1 MPQEKNNVRTRFAP
15 SPTGYL
21 HIGSL
26 RTALYSYLLAKQNKG
41 AYLLRIEDTDQDR
54 FVPGAVEKLITTLN
68 NFGLPADEG
77 VSLEGDKVISHGELG
92 PYIQSAR
99 LKIYQAVAEKLVA
112 ENKAYYCFCTEE
124 RLATLREG
132 QKADK
137 QVPKY
142 DGFCRNLEPTEAS
155 KRVKM
160 GDKAVIR
167 YKITPHTEVL
177 CHDQIYGQIT
187 VKSDDLD
194 DFIILKSDG
203 FPTYHLAN
211 VVDDHSMKISHVIRG
226 EEWLP
231 SLPKHVLLYQAL
243 NYEKPDFVHLPLL
256 LNPDRSKLSKRQGDV
271 AAEDFLQH
279 GYLPQAL
286 INYVALLGWNPGTE
300 QEIFSLDEL
309 IKEFSVAKINK
320 SGAIFDRQKLDW
332 FNAEY
337 IRQIVS
343 SKNNQYQ
350 ALVNLSKK
358 YLAQHEDRVEDVLKL
373 FSSRINKLEELTE
386 LSKFLWELPEYDPTK
401 IVFKKSTQ
409 DDTKKGLHLAQEKL
423 ATMKENWTA
432 ENLNKILQDI
442 VSANNLTP
450 GDVFWPIRFAL
461 SGQDKSPSPVEIL
474 EFLGPE
480 ESLKRIALAQAKLA

>member
-1 MPQEKNNVRTRFAP
+1 MTITKNNTRTRFAP

-26 RTALYSYLLAKQNKG
+26 RTALYAYLVAKQNNG
-41 AYLLRIEDTDQDR
+41 VYILRIEDTDQDR
-54 FVPGAVEKLITTLN
+54 FVPGAVEKLITTLD
-68 NFGLPADEG
+68 NFGLHSDEG
-77 VSLEGDKVISHGELG
+77 VTLDGDKVTSRGDFG
-92 PYIQSAR
+92 PYIQSQ
-99 LKIYQAVAEKLVA
+99 KIKKYQAVAEQLVA
-112 ENKAYYCFCTEE
+112 ENKAYYCFCTET
-124 RLATLREG
+124 RLEELRET
-132 QKADK
+132 QRANK

-142 DGFCRNLEPTEAS
+142 DGFCRNLDPLEAS
-155 KRVKM
+155 KRLKT
-160 GDKAVIR
+160 GEKAVIR
-167 YKITPHTEVL
+167 YKITPNEQVV
-177 CHDQIYGQIT
+177 CNDKIYGQIT
-187 VKSDDLD
+187 VKTDDLD

-211 VVDDHSMKISHVIRG
+211 VIDDHDMQTTHVIRG

-231 SLPKHVLLYQAL
+231 SLPKHILLYQGLGYTAP
-243 NYEKPDFVHLPLL
+243 EFVHLPLL

-300 QEIFSLDEL
+300 QEIFSIEEL
-309 IKEFSVAKINK
+309 IKAFSLDKINK

-350 ALVNLSKK
+350 ELVALSKK
-358 YLAQHEDRVEDVLKL
+358 YLPQHEDRAEDVLKL

-386 LSKFLWELPEYDPTK
+386 LSKFLWDLPEYDTTK
-401 IVFKKSTQ
+401 LVFKKSTPEN
-409 DDTKKGLHLAQEKL
+409 TKKGLQLAQEKL
-423 ATMKENWTA
+423 ATIKEDWEL
-432 ENLNKILQDI
+432 ENLNKILLDI

-461 SGQDKSPSPVEIL
+461 SGLDKSPSPVEIL
-474 EFLGPE
+474 EFLGQE
-480 ESLKRIALAQAKLA
+480 ESLKRLSLAQSKLA